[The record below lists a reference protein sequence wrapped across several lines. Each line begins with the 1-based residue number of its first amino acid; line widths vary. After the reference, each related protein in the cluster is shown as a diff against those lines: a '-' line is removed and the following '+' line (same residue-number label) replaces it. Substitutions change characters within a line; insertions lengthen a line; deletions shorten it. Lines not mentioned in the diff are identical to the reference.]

1 MGKLWKGLK
10 KNMEDKRLYSPKYVK
25 EILERYGF
33 KFSKSLGQNF
43 LIDGNIV
50 RKIVDEGDITPEDYI
65 IEIGPGMGTL
75 TEELALRA
83 KKVIA
88 IEIDDTLLP
97 ILDETL
103 GKYDNVQVIHG
114 DVLKI
119 DIEKL
124 IEENLSGGPV
134 KVVANLP
141 YYVTT
146 PIIAKLIEDNLNL
159 ESIIVMVQK
168 EVAERMEAGPGGK
181 EYGSLSV
188 FVNFYSKPEIVVKV
202 PKTVFMP
209 QPKIDSA
216 VIKLE
221 IKKELPD
228 VDKDKFFKIVKAA
241 FSKRRKTILNSLST
255 YGFNIEKETIKEALE
270 KLNINVDTRAENLS
284 VEDFIKISKT
294 LPPLDI

>member
-1 MGKLWKGLK
+1 
-10 KNMEDKRLYSPKYVK
+10 MEDKRLYSPKHLKDV
-25 EILERYGF
+25 LGRHGF
-33 KFSKSLGQNF
+33 SFSKSLGQNF

-50 RKIVDEGDITPEDYI
+50 RKIVDEANIAKEDYV

-88 IEIDDTLLP
+88 IEIDPSLLP
-97 ILDETL
+97 VLDETIL
-103 GKYDNVQVIHG
+103 TKYNNVEIIHN
-114 DVLKI
+114 DVLKVDLKALI
-119 DIEKL
+119 QEKC
-124 IEENLSGGPV
+124 EGKSV

-146 PIIAKLIEDNLNL
+146 PIIGKLIEDELNL
-159 ESIIVMVQK
+159 DCIIVMVQK
-168 EVAERMEAGPGGK
+168 EVAERMESGPGGK

-188 FVNFYSKPEIVVKV
+188 FVNFYTNPKIVVKV
-202 PKTVFMP
+202 PKTVFIP

-216 VIKLE
+216 VIKLS
-221 IKKELPD
+221 IKKDLPD
-228 VDKDKFFKIVKAA
+228 VDKDKFFKVVKAS
-241 FSKRRKTILNSLST
+241 FSKRRKTILNCLST
-255 YGFNIEKETIKEALE
+255 YGFAFDKETVKESLE
-270 KLNINVDTRAENLS
+270 NIGISPEIRAENLS

>member
-1 MGKLWKGLK
+1 
-10 KNMEDKRLYSPKYVK
+10 MEDKRLYSPKYIK
-25 EILERYGF
+25 EVLGRHGF

-50 RKIVDEGDITPEDYI
+50 RKIVDEGNITKDDYVL
-65 IEIGPGMGTL
+65 EIGPGMGTL

-83 KKVIA
+83 KKVVA
-88 IEIDDTLLP
+88 VEIDSTLLP

-103 GKYDNVQVIHG
+103 HKYNNVEIIHG

-119 DIEKL
+119 DVEKL
-124 IEENLSGGPV
+124 IHEKLDGGSV

-216 VIKLE
+216 VIKLT
-221 IKKELPD
+221 INKELPD
-228 VDKDKFFKIVKAA
+228 VDKDKFFKVVKAA

-255 YGFNIEKETIKEALE
+255 YGFNIEKETVKEALE
-270 KLNINVDTRAENLS
+270 KLNISPDTRAENLS

>member
-1 MGKLWKGLK
+1 MRKLWKGLK
-10 KNMEDKRLYSPKYVK
+10 KTMEDKRLYSPKYIK
-25 EILERYGF
+25 EILERHGF
-33 KFSKSLGQNF
+33 RFSKSLGQNF

-50 RKIVDEGDITPEDYI
+50 RKIVDAGDITASDYV

-83 KKVIA
+83 KKVVA
-88 IEIDDTLLP
+88 IEIDNTLLP

-103 GKYDNVQVIHG
+103 GKYNNVEVVHG

-119 DIEKL
+119 DIQKL
-124 IEENLSGGPV
+124 IEEKLDGGPV

-216 VIKLE
+216 VIKLT

-228 VDKDKFFKIVKAA
+228 VDKVQFFKIVKAA

-255 YGFNIEKETIKEALE
+255 YGFNIEKETIREALE
-270 KLNINVDTRAENLS
+270 NLNISVDTRAENLS

>member
-1 MGKLWKGLK
+1 
-10 KNMEDKRLYSPKYVK
+10 MEDKRLYSPKYIK
-25 EILERYGF
+25 EILEKHGF
-33 KFSKSLGQNF
+33 RFSKSLGQNF

-50 RKIVDEGDITPEDYI
+50 RKIVDAGDITASDYV

-83 KKVIA
+83 KKVVA
-88 IEIDDTLLP
+88 IEIDNTLLP

-103 GKYDNVQVIHG
+103 GKYNNVEVVHG

-119 DIEKL
+119 DIQKL
-124 IEENLSGGPV
+124 IEEKLDGGPV

-181 EYGSLSV
+181 EYGSLSL

-216 VIKLE
+216 VIKLT

-228 VDKDKFFKIVKAA
+228 VDKVQFFKVVKAA
-241 FSKRRKTILNSLST
+241 FSKRRKTIINSLST
-255 YGFNIEKETIKEALE
+255 YGFNIEKETIREALE
-270 KLNINVDTRAENLS
+270 KLNISVDTRAENLS